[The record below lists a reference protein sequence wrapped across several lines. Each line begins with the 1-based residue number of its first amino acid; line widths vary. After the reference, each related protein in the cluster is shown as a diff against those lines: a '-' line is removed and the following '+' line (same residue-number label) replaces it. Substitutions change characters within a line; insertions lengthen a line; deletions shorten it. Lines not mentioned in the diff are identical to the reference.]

1 MNEIKLQQISRN
13 ELVNYS
19 KEQLIQHF
27 EKQNAYSHIL
37 QKKYEE
43 FKKENDDLKI
53 ENIEL
58 KECNK
63 LLADKILFIEGQLVV
78 LRNKMFRKKSEKRDL
93 NKNLNQDSKGKNSK
107 GKKKPE
113 KRSLLPSEKY
123 PEAAIIE
130 SHVELKELP
139 NCTCCGNTME
149 DSGMTED
156 SEYLTVVPKEYIII
170 QQKRHKYRCGKCHG
184 EIKTAPS
191 APRIIPGS
199 TYSDEMIVDVA
210 MSKYCD
216 LVPIER
222 YSSIAGREG
231 LVDLPPNSLIGTTH
245 KLADYIEPAYNK
257 VREEIMSSKVLHA
270 DETPHRMLE
279 GDDKKSWYLW
289 GFSNNESSYF
299 EIRNTRSGDVAS
311 ELLNQSECEY
321 LVSDIFSGYAKAV
334 KESNKIR
341 EQKNKPKITSVYCN
355 AHSRRKFKEAGDSFP
370 KESEFFIEYYRK
382 IYQLE
387 AEGKK
392 DTGTLSDKRAE
403 MKTLFEEMKKE
414 AELQREVFSTKSSL
428 VTAINYFLK
437 NYTGFTL
444 FLYYP
449 FLPIDNNHQER
460 LLRNPVIGRK
470 TWFGTHSKQ
479 GAKTASIF
487 FTIVESCKLNNIN
500 PRQYFKNLIQHMH
513 AGLAAFTPK
522 EFKDMLI
529 NSE

>member
-1 MNEIKLQQISRN
+1 MNEIKLQQLSRN
-13 ELVNYS
+13 ELLNYS
-19 KEQLIQHF
+19 KEQLIQLF
-27 EKQNAYSHIL
+27 EKQNEYSNIL

-43 FKKENDDLKI
+43 FEKENT
-53 ENIEL
+53 EL

-78 LRNKMFRKKSEKRDL
+78 LRNKIFRKKSEKSPLHKQLDISP
-93 NKNLNQDSKGKNSK
+93 KP
-107 GKKKPE
+107 KKKPE
-113 KRSLLPSEKY
+113 KRSLLPSENY

-130 SHVELKELP
+130 SHIEFKDLP
-139 NCTCCGNTME
+139 NCTCCGHSME

-156 SEYLTVVPKEYIII
+156 SEYLTVEPKEYLIIR
-170 QQKRHKYRCGKCHG
+170 QRRHKYRCKKCHG
-184 EIKTAPS
+184 EIKTAPT

-199 TYSDEMIVDVA
+199 TYSDELIVDVA
-210 MSKYCD
+210 MAKYCD

-222 YSSIAGREG
+222 YSTIAGREG

-245 KLADYIEPAYNK
+245 KLAEYVEPAFHK
-257 VREEIMSSKVLHA
+257 VREEILSSHVLHA

-299 EIRNTRSGDVAS
+299 EIKNTRSGDVAS
-311 ELLNQSECEY
+311 ELLNQSDCQY
-321 LVSDIFSGYAKAV
+321 LVSDVFSGYEKAV
-334 KESNKIR
+334 RESNKIR
-341 EQKNKPKITSVYCN
+341 EQKKQAKITNVYCN

-370 KESEFFIEYYRK
+370 NEAKYFIESYRK

-387 AEGKK
+387 AEGKEENA
-392 DTGTLSDKRAE
+392 TLSKKRLE
-403 MKTLFEEMKKE
+403 MKSHFIEMKKT
-414 AELQREVFSTKSSL
+414 AEILRESYSSKSSL

-437 NYTGFTL
+437 NYTGLTL
-444 FLYYP
+444 FLDHN

-460 LLRNPVIGRK
+460 QLRNPVIGRK

-487 FTIVESCKLNNIN
+487 FSLVESCKLNAIN
-500 PRQYFKNLIQHMH
+500 PRLYFKKLIQHLH
-513 AGLAAFTPK
+513 SGRAPFTPK
-522 EFKDMLI
+522 EFKDIPI
-529 NSE
+529 NSG

>member
-1 MNEIKLQQISRN
+1 MNEIKLQEIN
-13 ELVNYS
+13 KGELLNYS
-19 KEQLIQHF
+19 KEQLIQYF
-27 EKQNAYSHIL
+27 EKQNEYSNNL

-43 FKKENDDLKI
+43 FKKENNDLKT

-63 LLADKILFIEGQLVV
+63 LLTDKILFIEGQLVI
-78 LRNKMFRKKSEKRDL
+78 LRNKIFRKKSEKSGS
-93 NKNLNQDSKGKNSK
+93 NKNSK
-107 GKKKPE
+107 EKKKPE
-113 KRSLLPSEKY
+113 KRSLLPSENY

-156 SEYLTVVPKEYIII
+156 SEYLTVEPKEYLIIC
-170 QQKRHKYRCGKCHG
+170 QRRHKYRCKKCHG

-199 TYSDEMIVDVA
+199 TYSDELIVDVA
-210 MSKYCD
+210 MAKYCD

-222 YSSIAGREG
+222 YSTIAGREG

-245 KLADYIEPAYNK
+245 KLAEYVEPAYHK

-311 ELLNQSECEY
+311 ELLNQSECQF
-321 LVSDIFSGYAKAV
+321 LVSDVFSGYGKAV

-341 EQKNKPKITSVYCN
+341 EQENKPKITSVYCN

-370 KESEFFIEYYRK
+370 KESERFIEYYRK

-387 AEGKK
+387 SEGKK
-392 DTGTLSDKRAE
+392 DTGTLIDKRTE
-403 MKTLFEEMKKE
+403 MKSLFEEMKKE
-414 AELQREVFSTKSSL
+414 AESQREFFFFKKRFSNCNK
-428 VTAINYFLK
+428 
-437 NYTGFTL
+437 L
-444 FLYYP
+444 F
-449 FLPIDNNHQER
+449 
-460 LLRNPVIGRK
+460 
-470 TWFGTHSKQ
+470 SK
-479 GAKTASIF
+479 KLHRIHIIFILSIF
-487 FTIVESCKLNNIN
+487 TY
-500 PRQYFKNLIQHMH
+500 R
-513 AGLAAFTPK
+513 
-522 EFKDMLI
+522 
-529 NSE
+529 

>member
-1 MNEIKLQQISRN
+1 MNEIKLQEIN
-13 ELVNYS
+13 KGELLNYS
-19 KEQLIQHF
+19 KEQLIQYF
-27 EKQNAYSHIL
+27 EKQNEYSDNL

-43 FKKENDDLKI
+43 IKK

-63 LLADKILFIEGQLVV
+63 LLADKILVIEGQLVV
-78 LRNKMFRKKSEKRDL
+78 LRNKLFRPKSEKTN
-93 NKNLNQDSKGKNSK
+93 NKANSKENLKDKDKHKNSK
-107 GKKKPE
+107 KKKRE
-113 KRSLLPSEKY
+113 KVNLLPSERY
-123 PEAAIIE
+123 PEAAVIE

-139 NCTCCGNTME
+139 NCTCCDNTME

-199 TYSDEMIVDVA
+199 TYSDEMIIDVA
-210 MSKYCD
+210 MAKYCD

-222 YSSIAGREG
+222 YCTIAGREG

-245 KLADYIEPAYNK
+245 KLAEYVEPAYHK

-311 ELLNQSECEY
+311 ELLNQSECQY
-321 LVSDIFSGYAKAV
+321 LVSDVFSGYGKAV
-334 KESNKIR
+334 RESNKIR
-341 EQKNKPKITSVYCN
+341 EQENKPKITSVYCN

-370 KESEFFIEYYRK
+370 KESECFIEYYRK

-387 AEGKK
+387 AEGKR
-392 DTGTLSDKRAE
+392 DAGTLSDKRTE
-403 MKTLFEEMKKE
+403 MKALFEGMKKE
-414 AELQREVFSTKSSL
+414 AESKRERYSAKSSL

-437 NYTGFTL
+437 NYTEFTM

-479 GAKTASIF
+479 GAKTASII
-487 FTIVESCKLNNIN
+487 FTLVESCKINNIN

>member
-1 MNEIKLQQISRN
+1 MNVNIIQTKSRN
-13 ELVNYS
+13 ELLNYS
-19 KEQLIQHF
+19 KEQLIQYF
-27 EKQNAYSHIL
+27 EKQNEYSDNL

-43 FKKENDDLKI
+43 IKK

-63 LLADKILFIEGQLVV
+63 LLADKILVIEGQLVV
-78 LRNKMFRKKSEKRDL
+78 LRNKIFRKKSEKSAL
-93 NKNLNQDSKGKNSK
+93 NKNLNLDSKGKNSK
-107 GKKKPE
+107 EKKKPE
-113 KRSLLPSEKY
+113 KRSLLPSENY

-191 APRIIPGS
+191 APRIISGS
-199 TYSDEMIVDVA
+199 TYGDEMIIDVA
-210 MSKYCD
+210 MAKYCD

-222 YSSIAGREG
+222 YSTIAGREG

-245 KLADYIEPAYNK
+245 KLAEYVEPAYNK

-311 ELLNQSECEY
+311 ELLNQSECQY
-321 LVSDIFSGYAKAV
+321 LVSDVFSGYGKAV
-334 KESNKIR
+334 RESNKIR
-341 EQKNKPKITSVYCN
+341 EQENKPKIASVYCN

-370 KESEFFIEYYRK
+370 KESECFIEYYRK

-387 AEGKK
+387 AEGKMN
-392 DTGTLSDKRAE
+392 TGTLSDKRTE
-403 MKTLFEEMKKE
+403 MKALFEGMKKE
-414 AELQREVFSTKSSL
+414 AESQREMYSAKSSL

-437 NYTGFTL
+437 NYTEFTL

-449 FLPIDNNHQER
+449 FLPIDNNPQER

-479 GAKTASIF
+479 GAKTTAIF
-487 FTIVESCKLNNIN
+487 FTLVESCKLNKIN
-500 PRQYFKNLIQHMH
+500 PRHYFKKLVQHLH

-522 EFKDMLI
+522 EFKDMLN
-529 NSE
+529 NSG